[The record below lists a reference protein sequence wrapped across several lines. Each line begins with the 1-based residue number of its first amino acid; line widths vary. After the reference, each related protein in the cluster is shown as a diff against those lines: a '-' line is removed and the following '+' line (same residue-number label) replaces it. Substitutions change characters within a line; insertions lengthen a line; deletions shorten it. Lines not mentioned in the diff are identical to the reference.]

1 MNERDYAPLR
11 LKGNGVTKEFAY
23 KWKTLDKNCL
33 VIELESE
40 AGEIKTLKLGKDY
53 DVDVAKMG
61 GNVILTT
68 PPSEDETIIISR
80 KTSQYQGKGYSTSS
94 GFQGSE
100 IENSFDKVSCN
111 LQEMDY
117 NIEAFK
123 ESFAGEVD
131 VTIVQNK
138 TETDN
143 KIQNFENEVNSKIEQ
158 VNAAVQKLNRL
169 DEVLETCEN
178 YANSAEEQSIIAQ
191 QQATQAGDSANA
203 AETCLNEITAKHEEI
218 ISDVNSLR
226 EQSLADVAQSQ
237 SNATNSIT
245 NLQSSVISNIQSLG
259 IFMKDDRLFYKDSQ
273 GIVREFRNDFGGIAP
288 MPLKQRDIK
297 EHEYIEEKIVGSIE
311 FNYEDA
317 TTEEIAEFVGKTP
330 EEISALSEDNL
341 QDLIDEAIAQK
352 TAELPREKVIHKGFL
367 LTWTDPDDSAY
378 MDNIYCTWGNTLIVR
393 KEGAYPESP
402 FDGAVV
408 VNETVRNTY
417 AIEGYFD
424 EVDTSKD
431 WKYRAFPRSINKV
444 YSQDEKN
451 KFGYW
456 CYAYTE
462 VDTESNPEKRIT
474 YLEDN
479 KYFSPN
485 YMDFTNDRFVY
496 ADWENSPFYS
506 WDYIR
511 PCMVYNAN
519 AFDEEGNCLIGQVME
534 YLDPNDH
541 SKTIDGK
548 PSHVADQ
555 NCNANAMVEKRKI
568 FTKVVI
574 NGDVET
580 VYFSN
585 VKLDD
590 EYECYQ
596 CKRADGTYNEFY
608 YTPMF
613 DGSLINNRLVSLAG
627 NLTPISG
634 KNAQN
639 EIDYARANG
648 NGYDTEIWSDTLF
661 EERVFKLLFK
671 NTNSQVVL
679 GAGKS
684 NGGSDVGAC
693 LKSGTMLTKGQNWGS
708 SSNAVGVKFR
718 YRENFYASQ
727 WQRHRGIIFINGK
740 PYVKMTRSTIDGSTV
755 SDYNITGDG
764 YIPLDIPV
772 PTGTSGGYVS
782 KTTSTKYGKFAAV
795 VSGSSSTYL
804 CDGRWFNN
812 SGVMYPYRGGSSN
825 GGLLCGAF
833 CWYSNHAASH
843 AGWSVGAAL
852 SFKPL

>member
-11 LKGNGVTKEFAY
+11 LRGNGVTKEFAY
-23 KWKTLDKNCL
+23 KWQTLDKNCL
-33 VIELESE
+33 IIRLESE
-40 AGEIKTLKLGKDY
+40 AGEFTTLKLGRDY
-53 DVDVAKMG
+53 DVDIAKMG
-61 GNVILTT
+61 GNVILKT
-68 PPSEDETIIISR
+68 PPSETEFINISR
-80 KTSQYQGKGYSTSS
+80 HTSQYQSKGYSTST

-100 IENSFDKVSCN
+100 IEKSFDQISCN

-117 NIEAFK
+117 KIESFK
-123 ESFAGEVD
+123 EDFSSEVET
-131 VTIVQNK
+131 TITENK

-143 KIQNFENEVNSKIEQ
+143 KIRDFKNEVNSKIEQ
-158 VNAAVQKLNRL
+158 VNNAVQKLERL
-169 DEVLETCEN
+169 DEVLLSCEG
-178 YANSAEEQSIIAQ
+178 YATSAEEQSIIAQ
-191 QQATQAGDSANA
+191 QQAVQAGDSANA
-203 AETCLNEITAKHEEI
+203 AENSLNEIITKHEEI
-218 ISDVNSLR
+218 LSDVNSLR
-226 EQSLADVAQSQ
+226 NQSLNDIEATKN
-237 SNATNSIT
+237 NAENEI
-245 NLQSSVISNIQSLG
+245 VKLG
-259 IFMKDDRLFYKDSQ
+259 IFMRDDRLFYKDSQ

-288 MPLKQRDIK
+288 MPIKQRDIK
-297 EHEYIEEKIVGSIE
+297 EHEYVEEKIVGSIE

-317 TTEEIAEFVGKTP
+317 TSEEIAEFIGKTP
-330 EEISALSEDNL
+330 EEISALSEEQL
-341 QDLIDEAIAQK
+341 QSLIDETIAQK
-352 TAELPREKVIHKGFL
+352 TAELPREHITHKGFM
-367 LTWTDPDDSAY
+367 LTWTDPDDSVY
-378 MDNIYCTWGNTLIVR
+378 MDNIYCSWGNTLIIR

-402 FDGAVV
+402 FDGQIVI
-408 VNETVRNTY
+408 NNTIRNQY
-417 AIEGYFD
+417 AENGFFD

-462 VDTESNPEKRIT
+462 VDTESNPAKRIT

-479 KYFSPN
+479 KYFNPN
-485 YMDFTNDRFVY
+485 YMDFTNDKFVY

-506 WDYIR
+506 WEYIR
-511 PCMVYNAN
+511 PCMLYNAN
-519 AFDEEGNCLIGQVME
+519 AFDDEGNCLDGQVME

-541 SKTIDGK
+541 TKTIDGK
-548 PSHVADQ
+548 PSHISDQ

-574 NGDVET
+574 NGDIET

-590 EYECYQ
+590 DFECYQ

-613 DGSLINNRLVSLAG
+613 HGSLVNNRLVSIAG
-627 NLTPISG
+627 LVPISG
-634 KNAQN
+634 RNAQD
-639 EIDYARANG
+639 EINFARANG
-648 NGYDTEIWSDTLF
+648 LAWDTEVNADTLF

-671 NTNSQVVL
+671 NTDSQSVL
-679 GAGKS
+679 GQGKS
-684 NGGSDVGAC
+684 NGGQNVGAC
-693 LKSGTMLTKGQNWGS
+693 LNSGTMMTKGQNWGS

-755 SDYNITGDG
+755 NDYNITGEG
-764 YIPLDIPV
+764 YIALDIPV

-795 VSGSSSTYL
+795 VSGSSSTFIP
-804 CDGRWFNN
+804 DGRWYNN
-812 SGVMYPYRGGSSN
+812 SGVMYPFRGGDS
-825 GGLLCGAF
+825 GDGLLCGAF
-833 CWYSNHAASH
+833 SWYSSHGASH
-843 AGWSVGAAL
+843 ASWNIGAAL
-852 SFKPL
+852 SYKPL

>member
-11 LKGNGVTKEFAY
+11 LKGNGATKEFAY
-23 KWKTLDKNCL
+23 KWKTLDKTCII
-33 VIELESE
+33 VKIESE
-40 AGEIKTLKLGKDY
+40 TGEFTTLKLGRDY

-61 GNVILTT
+61 GNVILKT
-68 PPSEDETIIISR
+68 PPSETEYINISR
-80 KTSQYQGKGYSTSS
+80 NTSQYQSKGYSTSG

-100 IENSFDKVSCN
+100 IEASFDKVSCN

-117 NIEAFK
+117 NIESFK
-123 ESFAGEVD
+123 EDFSGEVD
-131 VTIVQNK
+131 STINTNK
-138 TETDN
+138 TETDK
-143 KIQNFENEVNSKIEQ
+143 KIQDFENEVDSKIQQ
-158 VNAAVQKLNRL
+158 VTEAVNKLNRL
-169 DEVLETCEN
+169 DEVLEECEKYSTN
-178 YANSAEEQSIIAQ
+178 AEEQSIIAQ
-191 QQATQAGDSANA
+191 QQAVQAGDSANE
-203 AETCLNEITAKHEEI
+203 AEIALNEIITKHEEI
-218 ISDVNSLR
+218 LSDVNSLKN
-226 EQSLADVAQSQ
+226 QSLSDIELTKQ
-237 SNATNSIT
+237 NAENEIEK
-245 NLQSSVISNIQSLG
+245 LG
-259 IFMKDDRLFYKDSQ
+259 IFMRDDRLFYRDSQ
-273 GIVREFRNDFGGIAP
+273 GIIREFRNDFGGIAP
-288 MPLKQRDIK
+288 MPIKQRDIK

-317 TTEEIAEFVGKTP
+317 TSEEIAEFVGKTL
-330 EEISALSEDNL
+330 EEISTLSEEQLQNL
-341 QDLIDEAIAQK
+341 VDEAIAQK
-352 TAELPREKVIHKGFL
+352 TAELPREHITHKGFM

-378 MDNIYCTWGNTLIVR
+378 MDNIYCTWGNTLIIR
-393 KEGAYPESP
+393 KEGSYPESP
-402 FDGAVV
+402 FDGKIVINNAI
-408 VNETVRNTY
+408 RNQY
-417 AIEGYFD
+417 AENGFFD

-462 VDTESNPEKRIT
+462 LDTESNPAKRIT

-479 KYFSPN
+479 KYFEPN
-485 YMDFTNDRFVY
+485 YMDFTNDKFVY

-613 DGSLINNRLVSLAG
+613 HGSLVNNRLVSLAG
-627 NLTPISG
+627 NLTPISS

-648 NGYDTEIWSDTLF
+648 NGHDTEIWADTLF

-671 NTNSQVVL
+671 NTNSQAVL

-684 NGGSDVGAC
+684 NGGDNVGAY

-812 SGVMYPYRGGSSN
+812 SGVMYPYRGGSSAD
-825 GGLLCGAF
+825 GLLCGAF
-833 CWYSNHAASH
+833 SWASSAAASR
-843 AGWSVGAAL
+843 AYWIIGAAL
-852 SFKPL
+852 SYKPL